1 MVLLTLTFKIPIYPS
16 LKSKPTLKIRK
27 FLKILNFIPIGTGQK
42 KRFLS
47 TASQVRTGGSNLSS
61 DTTCHTHIS
70 LNRDGM
76 NSHCLYQ

>member
-42 KRFLS
+42 N
-47 TASQVRTGGSNLSS
+47 VSS
-61 DTTCHTHIS
+61 LQPPRLGPGALTSALIPLVTPIS
-70 LNRDGM
+70 RLTEM
-76 NSHCLYQ
+76 A